1 MARVPT
7 LKFDRGTLVLHPPP
21 RGKSWIDYA
30 VWDDRIERF
39 RVPAD
44 KYRPLVEALKA
55 EGVRFNDKVQ
65 TFEPLDLQDNL
76 TLTPYTHQEEALQ
89 AWKENARNCL
99 LYTSP
104 SPRDRG

>member
-21 RGKSWIDYA
+21 RGKAWIDYA

-44 KYRPLVEALKA
+44 KYPLLVQALKA
-55 EGVRFNDKVQ
+55 DGVRFDDKVQ
-65 TFEPLDLQDNL
+65 AFEP
-76 TLTPYTHQEEALQ
+76 
-89 AWKENARNCL
+89 
-99 LYTSP
+99 
-104 SPRDRG
+104 